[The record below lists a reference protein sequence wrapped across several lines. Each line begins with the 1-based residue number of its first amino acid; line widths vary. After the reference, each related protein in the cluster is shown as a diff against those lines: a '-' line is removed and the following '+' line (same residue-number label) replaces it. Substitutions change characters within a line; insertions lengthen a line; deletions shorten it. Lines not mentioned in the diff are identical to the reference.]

1 MLKTTWFL
9 IHSRRLYTLIN
20 RFQKGEKRMTFTPG
34 FNSTE
39 AESLIALLA
48 NLEGA
53 PPPPLVAPP
62 IPPNW
67 TLIYDSPVIGVFD
80 NKWQLYQYTENQ
92 VTQYAILIRGTV
104 DSAGSII
111 DDLLAVMIPASGSIT
126 VDSITLSYQLAADPL
141 AGVHLGFALA
151 ALILLYD
158 PVSGIL
164 VQLLKN
170 NVPIDSDVFVAGHS
184 QGAAIATIIRSYL
197 NYSLFQKA
205 ASYNYKTYLFSQPK
219 PGNDH
224 YGNDY
229 EFVASQSGLGFTLAN
244 TQDWVWQVPFTFE
257 LPGDLNTPNPLSV
270 LSLSHLSLD
279 LVEGILHRLKEHV
292 AIAQIAKHTPQAQ
305 TLADALKGQNLPETA
320 PATVSWNIPIL
331 HTFNF
336 MNCGAPIIL
345 QGVPGSNPCKS
356 DDFFWQHHAA
366 MYYDLLAG
374 ISIPTDCPPG
384 DN

>member
-1 MLKTTWFL
+1 MA
-9 IHSRRLYTLIN
+9 
-20 RFQKGEKRMTFTPG
+20 FTPG
-34 FNSTE
+34 FNNTE
-39 AESLIALLA
+39 AESLIALLS

-53 PPPPLVAPP
+53 PPPPLDVPP
-62 IPPNW
+62 IPANW

-80 NKWQLYQYTENQ
+80 NKWQLYQYSENQ

-104 DSAGSII
+104 DAAGSII
-111 DDLLAVMIPASGSIT
+111 DDLLAVMIPATGSIT

-141 AGVHLGFALA
+141 SGVHLGFALA

-164 VQLLKN
+164 VQSLKH
-170 NVPIDSDVFVAGHS
+170 VPIGSDVFVAGHS
-184 QGAAIATIIRSYL
+184 QGAAIATIVRSYL
-197 NYSLFQKA
+197 NYSLFQKLA
-205 ASYNYKTYLFSQPK
+205 NYNYKTYLFSQPK

-229 EFVASQSGLGFTLAN
+229 EFVASQNGLGFTLAN

-279 LVEGILHRLKEHV
+279 LVEGMLHRLKEHT

-305 TLADALKGQNLPETA
+305 TLADALKAQNLPETA
-320 PATVSWNIPIL
+320 PAAVSWNIPIL
-331 HTFNF
+331 HTLNF

-345 QGVPGSNPCKS
+345 QGIPGSNPCDAK
-356 DDFFWQHHAA
+356 DFFWQHHAA

-374 ISIPTDCPPG
+374 IPIPTDCPPSEG
-384 DN
+384 